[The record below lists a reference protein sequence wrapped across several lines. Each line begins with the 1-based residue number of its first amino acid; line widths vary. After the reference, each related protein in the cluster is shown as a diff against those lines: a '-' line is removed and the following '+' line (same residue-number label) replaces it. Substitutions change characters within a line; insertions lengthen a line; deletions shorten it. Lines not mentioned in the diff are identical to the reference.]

1 MRPAALVATSWYE
14 ASARERLAELLDRGS
29 FAEIIPPTERC
40 TSPHLAGFDLPSAFD
55 DGIVIGGGR
64 LEGKRVLVA
73 AQESSFLGGTFGE
86 VHGAKLVGLLRAA
99 ADSPDVLAVLLLLD
113 TGGVRL
119 QEANAGEIAVGQA
132 IVALLEARAAGVPV
146 IALIG
151 GRSGCFG
158 GGGLIAGSCSA
169 VVISEQGRLG
179 VSGPEVIETNRG
191 VEEFDARDR
200 PLVWRITGGRTRRLL
215 GIADAYVG
223 DTIDAFRTA
232 AVQLIADA
240 PPFDLPALLAEQ
252 EKLAQRLAIFG
263 DCRDAPEIWRRSHLP
278 ATVSDVS
285 DAAFEK
291 MVAGLQAPP
300 DGAAAMAATSQP
312 VVLSEVL
319 GVAFDWLH
327 QATIDMDGGILG
339 SAHTP
344 AGVPIAVVGL
354 ANGLPLGA
362 AAALRLAAAVQS
374 EMQSAPGQPI
384 LILVDTEGQ
393 AMSRGEE
400 LLGLSQAIAHLAKTI
415 VLARLSGH
423 RVVALLHGK
432 AVAAAFIALG
442 LVAETV
448 LALPKA
454 DPAVMNLAAIARVTK
469 LPLAQLESMS
479 QTTPVFAPGI
489 APMLRLGAIGEII
502 GPDIN
507 LATRLGEIFAAHGKL
522 VPHVELPGSALA
534 RRVQAEASRV

>member
-14 ASARERLAELLDRGS
+14 SSARERLAELLDRGS
-29 FAEIIPPTERC
+29 FAEILPPTERC
-40 TSPHLAGFDLPSAFD
+40 ISPHLAGFGLPSAFD
-55 DGIVIGGGR
+55 DGIIIGSGR
-64 LEGKRVLVA
+64 LKGKSVFVA
-73 AQESSFLGGTFGE
+73 AQESSFLGGTVGE

-99 ADSPDVLAVLLLLD
+99 ARSSDVLAVLLLLD

-119 QEANAGEIAVGQA
+119 QEANAGEIAIAQA

-158 GGGLIAGSCSA
+158 GGGLIAGACSA

-215 GIADAYVG
+215 GSADAYVE
-223 DTIDAFRTA
+223 DTIEAFGA
-232 AVQLIADA
+232 AANRLISEA
-240 PPFDLPALLAEQ
+240 PPFDLPTLLAED
-252 EKLAQRLAIFG
+252 ENLAQRLRTYG
-263 DCRDAPEIWRRSHLP
+263 DCRDAPEIWQRLHLP
-278 ATVSDVS
+278 ATVQDVS

-291 MVAGLQAPP
+291 MVAGLQGPPHRASAPTV
-300 DGAAAMAATSQP
+300 ASRP
-312 VVLSEVL
+312 VILSEVL
-319 GVAFDWLH
+319 GVAFDWPH
-327 QATIDMDGGILG
+327 EARIDTDGVIIGI
-339 SAHTP
+339 AHP
-344 AGVPIAVVGL
+344 PSGVPIAIVGL
-354 ANGLPLGA
+354 AKGLPLSA

-374 EMQSAPGQPI
+374 VMRSAIGQPI

-393 AMSRGEE
+393 EMSRGEE
-400 LLGLSQAIAHLAKTI
+400 LLGLNQAIAHLAKSI
-415 VLARLSGH
+415 VLARFSGH
-423 RVVALLHGK
+423 RTVALLHGR

-442 LVAETV
+442 LVAEKV

-479 QTTPVFAPGI
+479 QTMPVFAPGL
-489 APMLRLGAIGEII
+489 APMLRLGAISEII
-502 GPDIN
+502 GPGKS
-507 LATRLGEIFAAHGKL
+507 LATRLGEILAAPGAP
-522 VPHVELPGSALA
+522 VAGVETPGSDLA

>member
-1 MRPAALVATSWYE
+1 MRPASLVATSWYE

-55 DGIVIGGGR
+55 DGIIIGSGR
-64 LEGKRVLVA
+64 LEGKNVLVA
-73 AQESSFLGGTFGE
+73 AQESSFLGGTVGE

-99 ADSPDVLAVLLLLD
+99 ARASDVSAVLLLLD

-132 IVALLEARAAGVPV
+132 IVALLEARAARVPV

-215 GIADAYVG
+215 GVADAYVE
-223 DTIDAFRTA
+223 DTIESFRTA
-232 AVQLIADA
+232 ATHLIADA
-240 PPFDLPALLAEQ
+240 PPFDLPTLLAEQ
-252 EKLAQRLAIFG
+252 EKLTQRLAIFG
-263 DCRDAPEIWRRSHLP
+263 DCRDAPEIWRRLHLP
-278 ATVSDVS
+278 ATVQDVS
-285 DAAFEK
+285 DDAFEN
-291 MVAGLQAPP
+291 MVAGLQDPAHR
-300 DGAAAMAATSQP
+300 AAAPTAALQP

-319 GVAFDWLH
+319 GAAFDWPH
-327 QATIDMDGGILG
+327 QATIKTDGVITGL
-339 SAHTP
+339 AHP
-344 AGVPIAVVGL
+344 PSGVPIAIVGL
-354 ANGLPLGA
+354 AKGLPLGM

-374 EMQSAPGQPI
+374 VMQSATGQPI

-400 LLGLSQAIAHLAKTI
+400 LLGLNQAVAHLAKTI
-415 VLARLSGH
+415 VLARFAGH
-423 RVVALLHGK
+423 RAVALLYGK

-479 QTTPVFAPGI
+479 QTMPVFAPGL
-489 APMLRLGAIGEII
+489 APMLSLGAISEII
-502 GPDIN
+502 SPEID
-507 LATRLGEIFAAHGKL
+507 LATRLFEIFATPGRPLAHVGT
-522 VPHVELPGSALA
+522 PGSDLTL
-534 RRVQAEASRV
+534 RVQAEASRV